1 MRSSSS
7 SAGNPLS
14 ESMSLSARL
23 WRDAA
28 RATAS
33 FLSPGVEG
41 SAMSSERTE
50 MALREL
56 AVRLVVGGR
65 VAGEDVLGGVVRVLG
80 VRVTGGA

>member
-1 MRSSSS
+1 
-7 SAGNPLS
+7 
-14 ESMSLSARL
+14 
-23 WRDAA
+23 
-28 RATAS
+28 
-33 FLSPGVEG
+33 
-41 SAMSSERTE
+41 MSSERTE